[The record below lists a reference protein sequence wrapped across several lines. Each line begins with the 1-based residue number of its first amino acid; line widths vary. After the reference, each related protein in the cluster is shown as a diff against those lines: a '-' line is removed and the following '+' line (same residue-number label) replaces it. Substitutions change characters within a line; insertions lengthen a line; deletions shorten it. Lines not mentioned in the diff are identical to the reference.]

1 LTLKFSSVQVRPD
14 SQYNAGT
21 GARSAAGGKYTAKR
35 IVQAHADDSC
45 L

>member
-1 LTLKFSSVQVRPD
+1 VQVRPD
-14 SQYNAGT
+14 SQYSAGT

-35 IVQAHADDSC
+35 MVHAQAFDAC